1 VFQPTCDLRAQRY
14 RIYTIKAV
22 SASHVRA
29 YDSAIAAAPRAAIPR
44 KGLPMSSRKL
54 DELATDIDD
63 ASLTVEELQYAP
75 AADAHEKLDELH
87 DTLEDASDTIDDLVD
102 EDE

>member
-1 VFQPTCDLRAQRY
+1 
-14 RIYTIKAV
+14 
-22 SASHVRA
+22 
-29 YDSAIAAAPRAAIPR
+29 
-44 KGLPMSSRKL
+44 MSSRKL

>member
-1 VFQPTCDLRAQRY
+1 
-14 RIYTIKAV
+14 
-22 SASHVRA
+22 
-29 YDSAIAAAPRAAIPR
+29 
-44 KGLPMSSRKL
+44 MSSRKL
-54 DELATDIDD
+54 AELATDIDD
-63 ASLTVEELQYAP
+63 AYLTVEELQYAP